1 MNEEK
6 DKKKWSP
13 LAKGMLFTWWAV
25 ASVVI
30 GGIIR
35 IEFLPPEYEFTFFV
49 ASSVYGIGWFMS
61 VMINAMESDR

>member
-1 MNEEK
+1 MNE

-25 ASVVI
+25 ASVII

-35 IEFLPPEYEFTFFV
+35 IEFLPPEYDMTFLI
-49 ASSVYGIGWFMS
+49 ASTVYGFGWFFS
-61 VMINAMESDR
+61 LTVHLMESEK